1 MRSVFNAFA
10 IALPEALLSAGGAVA
25 AQATH
30 TDNTRGQESG
40 KAAATTGTCLTIKTK
55 SSPARHARPDKG
67 KRHGESEGPSPA
79 RLRLRQRPC
88 ASLAEA

>member
-30 TDNTRGQESG
+30 ADNTGDQESG
-40 KAAATTGTCLTIKTK
+40 KAAATTGTSLTINTK

-67 KRHGESEGPSPA
+67 KRHGESEAKPSTSSPQTA
-79 RLRLRQRPC
+79 AMRKPG
-88 ASLAEA
+88 